1 MNRSLA
7 TAFVVVSL
15 GSMGCASSPASPFN
29 QLPGSQATAF
39 RLQNYEPPPAAATAA
54 VPGLP
59 AGLPGLPPQIQ
70 QWMGTGAAGLG
81 QLIPPGLIPPGLI
94 PGMPTATAPT
104 AAPDAQRFHGFRI
117 LQGTQLMDESVKEK
131 IAKILGD
138 KDNFESTGGSCMYP
152 EMGLTFSPTMGGPS
166 NDVLISFSCRQ
177 VQAFNFAWPH
187 NGTATKASTV
197 EKMAGIVNTI
207 WPQ

>member
-7 TAFVVVSL
+7 TAFVVASL
-15 GSMGCASSPASPFN
+15 AAAGCSSSPAAPFN
-29 QLPGSQATAF
+29 QLPGSPATAF
-39 RLQNYEPPPAAATAA
+39 RLQNYEPPPTAATSA
-54 VPGLP
+54 VPGLS
-59 AGLPGLPPQIQ
+59 AIPGLPPQIQ
-70 QWMGTGAAGLG
+70 AWMGQGAAGLG

-94 PGMPTATAPT
+94 PGMPTATAPV
-104 AAPDAQRFHGFRI
+104 AQPDAQRFHGFRI
-117 LQGTQLMDESVKEK
+117 LQGTQLMDESTKEK

-152 EMGLTFSPTMGGPS
+152 EMGLTFSPMGGVQ

-187 NGTATKASTV
+187 NGTAMKASTV